1 MTNADI
7 AAVIADIHNNIVDI
21 KVSGDDTFKMS
32 KAIMLCRNLVSVLND
47 SKAEDE
53 E

>member
-1 MTNADI
+1 MTNQEI

-32 KAIMLCRNLVSVLND
+32 KAIMLCRNLVSDLN
-47 SKAEDE
+47 SPNMKDE
-53 E
+53 K